1 MHIHMD
7 VLPNTFMPRI
17 MLTTCKGLNKYL
29 VNICISANT
38 FKYILS
44 HTHTTPIHTKV
55 CVHISPHVQ
64 SIHTLL
70 VQEKNIYRYPFSN
83 IHIYTGVNAQ
93 T

>member
-70 VQEKNIYRYPFSN
+70 VQEKNTYRYPFSN